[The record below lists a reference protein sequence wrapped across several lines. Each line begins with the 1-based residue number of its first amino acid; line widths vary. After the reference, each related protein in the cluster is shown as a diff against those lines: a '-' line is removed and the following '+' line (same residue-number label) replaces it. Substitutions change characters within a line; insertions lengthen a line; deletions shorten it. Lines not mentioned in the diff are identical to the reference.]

1 MSECIEREKNEVYNK
16 AFMADELKM
25 QELAAATLKHV
36 ESYSKWTTTEKSKLI
51 DIYKETFERLTK
63 E

>member
-1 MSECIEREKNEVYNK
+1 MSECIEKETNEVYNK
-16 AFMADELKM
+16 ALVADKLKM
-25 QELAAATLKHV
+25 QELVVATLKHI
-36 ESYSKWTTTEKSKLI
+36 ESYDKWTTTEKSKLI